1 MPSDQRA
8 DTMKAAAASV
18 VAAVVASACCIG
30 PVLLVLLGAGAF
42 GASLA
47 SLERYRPIFLT
58 VTTALL
64 AFAFYAAY
72 RPIEDCDVCRPST
85 RRRGRIM
92 VWIAAFIVAVLVA
105 FPYYVRFLF

>member
-1 MPSDQRA
+1 MSDDQRV
-8 DTMKAAAASV
+8 DTMKAAAASIA
-18 VAAVVASACCIG
+18 AAVVASACCIG
-30 PVLLVLLGAGAF
+30 PVVLVLLGAGAF

-58 VTTALL
+58 VTTAFL
-64 AFAFYAAY
+64 AFAFYTAY
-72 RPIEDCDVCRPST
+72 RPTEGCDVCEPSR

-92 VWIAAFIVAVLVA
+92 VWIAAFMVAALVA

>member
-1 MPSDQRA
+1 
-8 DTMKAAAASV
+8 MKAAAASV
-18 VAAVVASACCIG
+18 VTAVVASACCIG
-30 PVLLVLLGAGAF
+30 PVVLVLLGAGAF

-58 VTTALL
+58 VTTAFL
-64 AFAFYAAY
+64 AFAFYTAC
-72 RPIEDCDVCRPST
+72 RPTEGCDVCEPSR

-92 VWIAAFIVAVLVA
+92 VWIAAFMVAALVA

>member
-1 MPSDQRA
+1 MPGDQRA
-8 DTMKAAAASV
+8 DPVKAAAASV

-30 PVLLVLLGAGAF
+30 PVVLVLLGAGAF

-58 VTTALL
+58 IAAACL
-64 AFAFYAAY
+64 AFAFYTAY
-72 RPIEDCDVCRPST
+72 RPVEDCGVCKPPS
-85 RRRGRIM
+85 RRRGRIIIW
-92 VWIAAFIVAVLVA
+92 VTAIVVAVLVT

>member
-1 MPSDQRA
+1 
-8 DTMKAAAASV
+8 MKAAAASV

-30 PVLLVLLGAGAF
+30 PVVLVLLGAGAF

-58 VTTALL
+58 VTTAFLG
-64 AFAFYAAY
+64 FAFYAAY
-72 RPIEDCDVCRPST
+72 RPLTDCDVCEPSA
-85 RRRGRIM
+85 RRRSRM
-92 VWIAAFIVAVLVA
+92 VVWLAALLAAALVA